1 MSILRTA
8 TGREYPCDF
17 MGTANGG
24 FVLYVRIKIDTYEE
38 VLLVFQNPEETNTMS
53 WIGEDGEIGRV
64 ETGFTVFTGFD
75 NMGGPCPVRIRMEKP
90 VE

>member
-1 MSILRTA
+1 MPVLRLA

-17 MGTANGG
+17 MGTTNGG

-38 VLLVFQNPEETNTMS
+38 LLQVFQNPEETNSMS
-53 WIGEDGEIGRV
+53 WVNGDDIIGRV